1 MRGRLLNRISPRFL
15 APLLVLIVLSCTD
28 GVRPNTSEPSY
39 FRAPLLLA
47 PRISSLSS
55 AFKAEPVNRIRLTV
69 RHALTAVVLATQDLP
84 VDPNAAQ
91 WQVEFEVELPGGA
104 PVPVVAEAELLD
116 GDIVQWSGRLEL
128 EVAAQAT
135 PVVHELDV
143 FRGPLDNFWAVLVA
157 IQGGPLSMLEGG
169 TLPLNATVQVDGNPN
184 ARPQVF
190 WLSLDPTVATVG
202 EASGVVTGVSPG
214 IARIVAI
221 AGRAS
226 DQVEITVRSRP
237 ASIQILPE
245 SIAFD
250 AFGLQ
255 AAFTADVLD
264 TRGDVLAGA
273 QVAWSAEDPAV
284 AAHEAG
290 GSFMAVGNGVTT
302 AIATSVDD
310 PSIMASVPIT
320 VRQIVAGLELFPT
333 SLRLVSLGETAALT
347 ASAVDPQGHDVG
359 DAVLGWSS
367 ADPNVASVDAN
378 GVVTAVGTG
387 MTTITGTAS
396 APELGVA
403 EGRAAL
409 QQPVEASITVEVT
422 QAAFSVVVTPSEV
435 ELGAVGETTQ
445 FEAQIVDALGV
456 PITDVMPVW
465 SSTHPEI
472 ASIDV
477 DGLATAH
484 AVGTTAIQAAVDGIV
499 GQATL
504 TVVAADLIVSLFEV
518 LPGGAPGSVITAADV
533 FFRVEVF
540 NLGPGAA
547 AATGITIDVRDS
559 GTDAL
564 VGQLTFPQPALDPG
578 TGFLLEEFGAGQ
590 WAALTLPAGVYFE
603 ARTDPHDG
611 VVEGD
616 EANNSIVSADFTV
629 LLTAINKWIN
639 PAGGNWSN
647 ASNWSL
653 GHVPDLT
660 DGEVVIDLDGTY
672 TVTMDV
678 NSNVKVLT
686 VGGGTGVQ
694 TLAADGRTLTLDG
707 ASTVASTG
715 ELRLT
720 NTTVDGTGSLN
731 NGGLLTV
738 LPGTDNIDVPF
749 TQSGSVVLNGN
760 NGNAILTVANGF
772 TNAGTIDLTGTSWA
786 GVLNVSAGTL
796 TNGAGA
802 TIQATGGSTNQ
813 ITATVDNQGTIL
825 VQDGLQ
831 FFNSGR
837 TLTSTSGTFD
847 VAAGQ
852 QVEINGGTTEFG
864 TGTGLVGTGTINW
877 TGTTVTLVSD
887 VTVASGAPTWAF
899 GGTNAVTINGAG
911 TLINQSSLMLQ
922 NETVDVAID
931 NQATGMITVLPGLT
945 WFNDAV
951 TQAGTIVLNGNN
963 GHANL
968 YVPNNSFTNSGTIEL
983 TGTSWAGILQVSS
996 GVLGTLTNASGA
1008 TIRSTAGSNNQITGH
1023 IDNQGTIHVQKGL
1036 LLNAGDTDTTTGTL
1050 NVESGHT
1057 LQWNSGTITLGSATG
1072 LVGTGTLL
1080 WTGTTMTLGSDV
1092 TVESG
1097 EPAWT
1102 FAPTVPVTINGPG
1115 TLINQASLTFQ
1126 DEIVNA
1132 DLDNEATGTI
1142 TVLPGT
1148 TQLNGAVTQAGTI
1161 VLNGNNG
1168 DANLTVANG
1177 FTNAGTIDLTGT
1189 SWAGLLN
1196 VSAGTLTNGAGAT
1209 IQATGGSTNQITATV
1224 DNQGT
1229 ILVQDGLKFFNTGR
1243 TLTST
1248 SGTFNV
1254 AAGQQVEINGGVT
1267 TLGTATGL
1275 VGTGTINWTG
1285 TTVTLASDVTVAA
1298 GAPTWAFGTTN
1309 AVTINGAGTLIN
1321 QASLTFENEIVDADL
1336 DNQATGTITVQPGT
1350 TQFNG
1355 AVTQAGTIVLNGNNG
1370 DANLTVANGFTNAGT
1385 IDLTGSSWA
1394 GVLNVSAGTLTN
1406 GAGATIQAT
1415 GGSTNHI
1422 TATVDNQGTILVQD
1436 GLKFFNAG
1444 RTLTST
1450 SGTFNVAAGQ
1460 QVEINGGVTTLG
1472 SSTGL
1477 VGTGTINWTGTT
1489 VTLASDVTVA
1499 SGAPTWAFGTSNAV
1513 TINGAGTL
1521 INQASLTFENEIVD
1535 ADLDNQAT
1543 GTITVQPGTTQF
1555 NGAVTQAGTIV
1566 LNGNNGDANLTVA
1579 NGFTNTGTIDLTGT
1593 SWAGVLN
1600 VSAGTLT
1607 NGAGATIQATGGS
1620 TNHITA
1626 TVDNQGTILVQDGL
1640 KFFNAGRTLTSTSGT
1655 FNVAAGQ
1662 QVEINGGVTTLG
1674 SSTGLVG
1681 TGTINWTGTTVT
1693 LASDVTVA
1701 SGAPTWAF
1709 GTSNAVTINGA
1720 GTLINQASLTFE
1732 NEIVDADLDNQATG
1746 TITVQPGTTQ
1756 FNGAVTQAGTI
1767 VLNGNNGDANLTVAN
1782 GFTNTGTIDLTGTS
1796 WAGLLTVSAGTLTNM
1811 NVISA
1816 TGGATGQIT
1825 ATIDNQ
1831 GTLLSQDGLKIN
1843 NSGRTL
1849 TSTTGTLSVSAGQPL
1864 EISGGTTTLG
1874 SSTGLV
1880 GTGTLDWRDTPT
1892 ITLSSDVTVASGAPT
1907 WTFGGGTAATINGPG
1922 TLINQVS
1929 LTMINEIVN
1938 APINNQATGTIT
1950 VLPPGTTQF
1959 NGSVTQ
1965 AGAITLNG
1973 NNGPAQLTVANGF
1986 TNTGTIELTG
1996 TSWAGFLTVSA
2007 GTLTNSSVI
2016 QATGG
2021 ATNQITATLN
2031 NQGTIIVNDQ
2041 LDLVGTVTHASGALL
2056 QGTSTLDITGAS
2068 LTFNGDVNPGAPG
2081 TAGTSHD
2088 HRCSRTS
2095 GHEQREHRSAGS
2107 GPGPLGRHG
2116 SRDPRRDPQREPG
2129 RCLRARYRLVHRD
2142 HELLVSVSE
2151 LRGYH
2156 WCRCGVQRGPT
2167 VFHQYRGREQV
2178 PARSHRVPLGIPPV
2192 GFLAF
2197 SPRRPS
2203 PASTLRV
2210 RCPNP
2215 GPWKCWAF
2223 PSHSRS
2229 SPGSRPGGRPRSR
2242 S

>member
-1196 VSAGTLTNGAGAT
+1196 VSAGTLTNGARRDDPGH
-1209 IQATGGSTNQITATV
+1209 
-1224 DNQGT
+1224 
-1229 ILVQDGLKFFNTGR
+1229 GR
-1243 TLTST
+1243 
-1248 SGTFNV
+1248 
-1254 AAGQQVEINGGVT
+1254 
-1267 TLGTATGL
+1267 
-1275 VGTGTINWTG
+1275 
-1285 TTVTLASDVTVAA
+1285 
-1298 GAPTWAFGTTN
+1298 
-1309 AVTINGAGTLIN
+1309 
-1321 QASLTFENEIVDADL
+1321 L
-1336 DNQATGTITVQPGT
+1336 DQPDHGHSRQPG
-1350 TQFNG
+1350 
-1355 AVTQAGTIVLNGNNG
+1355 
-1370 DANLTVANGFTNAGT
+1370 
-1385 IDLTGSSWA
+1385 
-1394 GVLNVSAGTLTN
+1394 
-1406 GAGATIQAT
+1406 
-1415 GGSTNHI
+1415 
-1422 TATVDNQGTILVQD
+1422 
-1436 GLKFFNAG
+1436 
-1444 RTLTST
+1444 
-1450 SGTFNVAAGQ
+1450 
-1460 QVEINGGVTTLG
+1460 
-1472 SSTGL
+1472 
-1477 VGTGTINWTGTT
+1477 
-1489 VTLASDVTVA
+1489 
-1499 SGAPTWAFGTSNAV
+1499 
-1513 TINGAGTL
+1513 
-1521 INQASLTFENEIVD
+1521 
-1535 ADLDNQAT
+1535 
-1543 GTITVQPGTTQF
+1543 
-1555 NGAVTQAGTIV
+1555 
-1566 LNGNNGDANLTVA
+1566 
-1579 NGFTNTGTIDLTGT
+1579 
-1593 SWAGVLN
+1593 
-1600 VSAGTLT
+1600 
-1607 NGAGATIQATGGS
+1607 
-1620 TNHITA
+1620 
-1626 TVDNQGTILVQDGL
+1626 
-1640 KFFNAGRTLTSTSGT
+1640 
-1655 FNVAAGQ
+1655 
-1662 QVEINGGVTTLG
+1662 
-1674 SSTGLVG
+1674 
-1681 TGTINWTGTTVT
+1681 
-1693 LASDVTVA
+1693 
-1701 SGAPTWAF
+1701 
-1709 GTSNAVTINGA
+1709 
-1720 GTLINQASLTFE
+1720 
-1732 NEIVDADLDNQATG
+1732 
-1746 TITVQPGTTQ
+1746 
-1756 FNGAVTQAGTI
+1756 
-1767 VLNGNNGDANLTVAN
+1767 
-1782 GFTNTGTIDLTGTS
+1782 
-1796 WAGLLTVSAGTLTNM
+1796 
-1811 NVISA
+1811 
-1816 TGGATGQIT
+1816 
-1825 ATIDNQ
+1825 
-1831 GTLLSQDGLKIN
+1831 
-1843 NSGRTL
+1843 
-1849 TSTTGTLSVSAGQPL
+1849 
-1864 EISGGTTTLG
+1864 
-1874 SSTGLV
+1874 
-1880 GTGTLDWRDTPT
+1880 
-1892 ITLSSDVTVASGAPT
+1892 
-1907 WTFGGGTAATINGPG
+1907 
-1922 TLINQVS
+1922 
-1929 LTMINEIVN
+1929 
-1938 APINNQATGTIT
+1938 
-1950 VLPPGTTQF
+1950 
-1959 NGSVTQ
+1959 
-1965 AGAITLNG
+1965 
-1973 NNGPAQLTVANGF
+1973 
-1986 TNTGTIELTG
+1986 
-1996 TSWAGFLTVSA
+1996 
-2007 GTLTNSSVI
+2007 
-2016 QATGG
+2016 
-2021 ATNQITATLN
+2021 
-2031 NQGTIIVNDQ
+2031 
-2041 LDLVGTVTHASGALL
+2041 
-2056 QGTSTLDITGAS
+2056 
-2068 LTFNGDVNPGAPG
+2068 
-2081 TAGTSHD
+2081 HD
-2088 HRCSRTS
+2088 
-2095 GHEQREHRSAGS
+2095 
-2107 GPGPLGRHG
+2107 PGP
-2116 SRDPRRDPQREPG
+2116 RR
-2129 RCLRARYRLVHRD
+2129 
-2142 HELLVSVSE
+2142 S
-2151 LRGYH
+2151 
-2156 WCRCGVQRGPT
+2156 
-2167 VFHQYRGREQV
+2167 QV
-2178 PARSHRVPLGIPPV
+2178 L
-2192 GFLAF
+2192 
-2197 SPRRPS
+2197 
-2203 PASTLRV
+2203 
-2210 RCPNP
+2210 
-2215 GPWKCWAF
+2215 
-2223 PSHSRS
+2223 
-2229 SPGSRPGGRPRSR
+2229 
-2242 S
+2242 